1 MTESGP
7 DSAEER
13 VVFRSGGGTVW
24 MVLTIVVCALLLGD
38 LVVRGSLIDA
48 LLIAPWLLL
57 LVWFV
62 YLFVWAPRIVATPD
76 GVSVHN
82 VLRITRLSW
91 SAIASITSRWQIEF
105 RLVEELAQKPLQ
117 AWGAPTQRPS
127 RSPKRTHPSANQLER
142 LRIMLDEAPE
152 APVERTVAW
161 DVPGLVAGAVI
172 VVWAIISI
180 LVAL

>member
-1 MTESGP
+1 MSEPTS
-7 DSAEER
+7 EER

-24 MVLTIVVCALLLGD
+24 MTVTLLVCALLLGD
-38 LVVRGSLIDA
+38 LVVRGSLGQA

-76 GVSVHN
+76 GVAVHN
-82 VLRITRLSW
+82 VLRVTRLSW
-91 SAIASITSRWQIEF
+91 SAIESITARWQIEF
-105 RLVEELAQKPLQ
+105 RLVDELGQKPLQ

-142 LRIMLDEAPE
+142 LRIMLDEAPG
-152 APVERTVAW
+152 APVERTVSW
-161 DVPGLVAGAVI
+161 DVPGLVAGGAI
-172 VVWAIISI
+172 VVWALIAI
-180 LVAL
+180 LVTL